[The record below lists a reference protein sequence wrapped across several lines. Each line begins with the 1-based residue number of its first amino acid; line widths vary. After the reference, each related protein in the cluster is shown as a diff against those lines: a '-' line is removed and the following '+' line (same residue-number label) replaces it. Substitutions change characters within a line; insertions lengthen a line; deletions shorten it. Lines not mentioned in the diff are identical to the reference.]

1 MPTLTAHQSSV
12 ITKLLLL
19 GDSGTGKT
27 GALASLAKAGYNLR
41 ILDFDN
47 GLDILANLLRDD
59 PAALERVN
67 FQICTDQTR
76 VAGNQMIPGAQAW
89 GRAIQTLGN
98 WPDGIGKI
106 DTWTPRDILV
116 IDSITFAG
124 KAAVRFVLNLN
135 GRIADLPRWDDYY
148 TAQGL
153 LEKLLATLYSDSVK
167 CNVIAI
173 SHVREIGKMHTKLDA
188 KGRPVQVEE
197 EGSRKGYA
205 ETGTGKALSPTI
217 GRYFNAILL
226 ADIEGSGQSARRL
239 IRTVPH
245 GNIGLKNANP
255 VRVKPSY
262 PLATGLA
269 DYFAAVRQEE
279 PAQQKAS

>member
-12 ITKLLLL
+12 TTKLLLL

-67 FQICTDQTR
+67 FQTCTDQTR

-89 GRAIQTLGN
+89 SRAIQTLGN

-173 SHVREIGKMHTKLDA
+173 SHVREIGKMHTELDA

-205 ETGTGKALSPTI
+205 ETGTGKALSPTV